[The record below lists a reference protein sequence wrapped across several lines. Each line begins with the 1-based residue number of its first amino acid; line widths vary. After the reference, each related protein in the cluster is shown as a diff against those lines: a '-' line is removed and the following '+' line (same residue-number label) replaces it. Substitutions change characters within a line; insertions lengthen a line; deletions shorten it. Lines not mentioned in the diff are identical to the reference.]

1 VAQSEKK
8 GSVAAARQP
17 IKVGVLFDFVFP
29 PAPDEWDFERDFFD
43 AIQLVFD
50 DAHANGTLDRPVEI
64 VFRAGEGLPRGSV
77 KSAIDATR
85 ALVDEGC
92 LVIIGPMVS
101 ENAIPIREYLEREG
115 RTPAISWCGS
125 DDWLGEWSFGLSSGS
140 LPDEPYILANIVAHA
155 GHRRVGL
162 LVEES
167 LIGEQYLGFFRRAAR
182 VESLE
187 IVAEERIFTI
197 EHDLSTTAARLQ
209 AAKPDALVSLGFG
222 FGVMRLNDA
231 LDRLAW
237 SPPRYA
243 GTAWQDAFI
252 SRSVREAYLGW
263 IGLDLFDEEN
273 PVGAAFLDR
282 FAARYGRRP
291 GYYAPG
297 ASRDFASVV
306 VHALSDAKPLSP
318 RGVCEALERVK
329 MLPAASG
336 AAGTR
341 ISYGKWTRR
350 GWMGTGYLVA
360 RQFDDSDPTT
370 THLRGRL
377 REPKVW

>member
-1 VAQSEKK
+1 M
-8 GSVAAARQP
+8 SVAAARQP
-17 IKVGVLFDFVFP
+17 LKVGVLFDFEFP
-29 PAPDEWDFERDFFD
+29 PAPDEWNFERDFFD

-50 DAHANGTLDRPVEI
+50 DAHTDGVLDRRIEI
-64 VFRAGEGLPRGSV
+64 VHRVGEGLPRGSV

-92 LVIIGPMVS
+92 LVIIGPMIS

-140 LPDEPYILANIVAHA
+140 LPDEPYVLANLVAHA
-155 GHRRVGL
+155 GHRRVGV

-167 LIGEQYLGFFRRAAR
+167 LIGEQYLSFFRRAAR
-182 VESLE
+182 VEGLA
-187 IVAEERIFTI
+187 IAAEERIFTI
-197 EHDLSTTAARLQ
+197 DHDLSATAERLRAAR
-209 AAKPDALVSLGFG
+209 PDALVSLGFG
-222 FGVMRLNDA
+222 FGVMRLNQA
-231 LDRLAW
+231 LERLGW
-237 SPPRYA
+237 SPPRYT
-243 GTAWQDAFI
+243 GTAWEDAFI

-263 IGLDLFDEEN
+263 IGLDLYDEAN
-273 PVGAAFLDR
+273 PVGQAFLDR
-282 FAARYGRRP
+282 FEKRYGRRP
-291 GYYAPG
+291 EYYAPG
-297 ASRDFASVV
+297 ASRDFAAIVV
-306 VHALSDAKPLSP
+306 QALADAKPLSP

-336 AAGTR
+336 APGTR

-350 GWMGTGYLVA
+350 GWMGSGYLVA
-360 RQFDDSDPTT
+360 RQFDDANPLK

-377 REPKVW
+377 REPRVW

>member
-1 VAQSEKK
+1 M
-8 GSVAAARQP
+8 SVAAAQQP

-43 AIQLVFD
+43 SIQLVFD
-50 DAHANGTLDRPVEI
+50 DAESSGLLDRPIEV
-64 VFRAGEGLPRGSV
+64 VHRSGEGLPRGSI

-92 LVIIGPMVS
+92 LVVIGPMVS
-101 ENAIPIREYLEREG
+101 ENAIPIREYLERAG

-125 DDWLGEWSFGLSSGS
+125 DDWLGKWSFGLSSGS
-140 LPDEPYILANIVAHA
+140 LPDEPYVLANLMAHD
-155 GHRRVGL
+155 GHRNVAV

-167 LIGEQYLGFFRRAAR
+167 LIGEQYLGFFRRAAK
-182 VESLE
+182 VEGLT
-187 IVAEERIFTI
+187 IVSEERIPTTD
-197 EHDLSTTAARLQ
+197 HDMSATASRLH
-209 AAKPDALVSLGFG
+209 AATPDALVSLGFG
-222 FGVMRLNDA
+222 FGVMRLNESLAA
-231 LDRLAW
+231 LDW
-237 SPPRYA
+237 SPPRYT

-263 IGLDLFDEEN
+263 IGLDVFDEQN
-273 PVGAAFLDR
+273 PVGADFLDR
-282 FAARYGRRP
+282 FERRYGRRP
-291 GYYAPG
+291 AYYTPG
-297 ASRDFASVV
+297 LSRDFATIVV
-306 VHALSDAKPLSP
+306 QALADAKPLSP
-318 RGVCEALERVK
+318 RGVRDALERVK

-336 AAGTR
+336 APGTR

-360 RQFDDSDPTT
+360 RQFDDTDPMK
-370 THLRGRL
+370 THRRGQL